1 MGDSMP
7 NAMFVKKQRKK
18 YMFYWHYVIALCLGS
33 VGLVLSV
40 VIVIVGI
47 IKHEDM
53 YPLFFSVILFALSLD
68 LLLSSRNSCPRDWN
82 VVCFNEETIQ
92 SKQLF
97 NHRKTTIHLTEQV
110 YYVTLW
116 RTLAFEQVKVVLLSN
131 NPIDINEIIEKR
143 SELKLEKQIMIVS
156 NTLQNE
162 FVPLD
167 EWVNQGTIY

>member
-1 MGDSMP
+1 MS
-7 NAMFVKKQRKK
+7 NAMFVKKQRKR
-18 YMFYWHYVIALCLGS
+18 YSFYKPYVMVLGLGS
-33 VGLVLSV
+33 IGLVLS
-40 VIVIVGI
+40 IVTI
-47 IKHEDM
+47 IIWIISHEDY
-53 YPLFFSVILFALSLD
+53 YPLFFSVILFGLSAD

-82 VVCFNEETIQ
+82 VVFFNEETIQ

-110 YYVTLW
+110 YYVTMW
-116 RTLAFEQVKVVLLSN
+116 RTLAFEQIKVVLLSN

-167 EWVNQGTIY
+167 EWVNQGTLY